1 MFRPTLLTVLALF
14 MLLGA
19 ASVVSATER
28 KAEPG
33 ELDASAFRDSL
44 DVFTD
49 GAGHYITMVS
59 FDTMKEGQRV
69 GEHLYY
75 GDGTRFYGQ
84 RVRGGSSDSQDRQ
97 VHRTLW
103 EPRGGAGFGG
113 RGAEFVLTCDARKI
127 AFAPVSKE
135 ERQAVLQRARF
146 FPHSWKRHA
155 YTLARDDEGTYYY
168 VDRALDPPENFDFN
182 LYRGTR
188 GDMKPM
194 ALVNIVS
201 DSEGDIF
208 ASKRGRLRLVMNQ
221 SSGRRQRSW
230 EWISGRKRTPLVHV
244 PVERNTMLIYRDLG
258 VYDGKRL
265 GTPCD
270 DL

>member
-1 MFRPTLLTVLALF
+1 MLGSTPRWVLTLSLVIGITVSA
-14 MLLGA
+14 GA
-19 ASVVSATER
+19 ADR
-28 KAEPG
+28 RLEPG

-59 FDTMKEGQRV
+59 FATLPEGGKV

-75 GDGTRFYGQ
+75 GDGERFYGQ
-84 RVRGGSSDSQDRQ
+84 RIRGGGSDSQRRQ
-97 VHRTLW
+97 FQTSFW
-103 EPRGGAGFGG
+103 EPRGRASFEGKGEAM
-113 RGAEFVLTCDARKI
+113 VLTCDGRKVNFSPLGDEARKTML
-127 AFAPVSKE
+127 KE
-135 ERQAVLQRARF
+135 ARF
-146 FPHSWKRHA
+146 FAHLWKRHA
-155 YTLARDDEGTYYY
+155 YSLARDDEGTYYY
-168 VDRALDPPENFDFN
+168 VDRALKPAENFDFH

-188 GDMKPM
+188 GDMKPL

-208 ASKRGRLRLVMNQ
+208 ASKGGRLRLIFTQ
-221 SSGRRQRSW
+221 GSGRRQRTW
-230 EWISGRKRTPLVHV
+230 EWISRKKRRSLTDV
-244 PVERNTMLIYRDLG
+244 PVERNAALIYRDLG

>member
-1 MFRPTLLTVLALF
+1 MLGPTPPWIITLSFLIGF
-14 MLLGA
+14 
-19 ASVVSATER
+19 ASSAGATER
-28 KAEPG
+28 KLEPG
-33 ELDASAFRDSL
+33 EVDASAFRDSL

-49 GAGHYITMVS
+49 GAGHYVTMVS
-59 FDTMKEGQRV
+59 FETLTEGVKV

-75 GDGTRFYGQ
+75 GDGERFYGQ
-84 RVRGGSSDSQDRQ
+84 RVRSGGSDSQQRR
-97 VHRTLW
+97 VSRSFW
-103 EPRGGAGFGG
+103 EPRGGASFGG
-113 RGAEFVLTCDARKI
+113 KGDAFVLTCDDRKVTFTPLGEAARK
-127 AFAPVSKE
+127 ATLKK
-135 ERQAVLQRARF
+135 ARF
-146 FPHSWKRHA
+146 FPHLWKRHA

-168 VDRALDPPENFDFN
+168 VDRALEPAENFDFN

-208 ASKRGRLRLVMNQ
+208 ASKRGRLRLVVNQ
-221 SSGRRQRSW
+221 GSGRRQRTW
-230 EWISGRKRTPLVHV
+230 EWISGKKRRSLTDV